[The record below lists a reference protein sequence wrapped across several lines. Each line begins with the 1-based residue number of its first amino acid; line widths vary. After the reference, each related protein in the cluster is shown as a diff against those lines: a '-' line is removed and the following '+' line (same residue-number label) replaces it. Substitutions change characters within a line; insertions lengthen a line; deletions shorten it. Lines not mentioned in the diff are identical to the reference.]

1 MTLLLIIV
9 SIYPS
14 IMKSRIVFAQF
25 GFSFHFTLRRPR
37 RRSIDTQD
45 KLRKL
50 MEDNG
55 YRVAVLE
62 QKVPTEKR
70 EE

>member
-1 MTLLLIIV
+1 
-9 SIYPS
+9 
-14 IMKSRIVFAQF
+14 
-25 GFSFHFTLRRPR
+25 
-37 RRSIDTQD
+37 
-45 KLRKL
+45 

-70 EE
+70 EEWVEKKVAAGIDVLITNPTLVETGLDLNDFTTIIF